1 MAAPYDLKQL
11 GGISKEKT
19 TQGLALSISYVGTKA
34 ECERWQSEHAINSTD
49 ANGKLTSVSV
59 DQYGGAIYRV
69 TAKYIN
75 VNGDSGIG
83 YATTPPDY
91 TYGKYSAQLDGGM
104 LSTPLEQ
111 HKDANGNAD
120 YKTCW
125 NYYLAARD
133 DTAWAIPAWAT
144 TATDTVL
151 TGADAETYRWIS
163 SPSEKPQNDSLGH
176 YWAII
181 QNPTMP
187 GITSFDVATYTQTES
202 ARFRSYAAAAASV
215 AAKLNVVYTHPPTD
229 PGFTGGSWKCDRA
242 TISWTGDY
250 WLATLTYTYS
260 AAGWNTTLYNTP
272 VNPS

>member
-91 TYGKYSAQLDGGM
+91 SYGTYSAQLDGSM

-111 HKDANGNAD
+111 HPD
-120 YKTCW
+120 YRVCW

-133 DTAWAIPAWAT
+133 DTNWSIPQWWGNVT
-144 TATDTVL
+144 TPILAS
-151 TGADAETYRWIS
+151 ANAEKYKWIS
-163 SPSEKPQNDSLGH
+163 SPGELPPNDSLGH
-176 YWAII
+176 YWAILK
-181 QNPTMP
+181 NPLFP
-187 GITSFDVATYTQTES
+187 GITSYDVAAYTQTES

-229 PGFTGGSWKCDRA
+229 PGFSGGSWKCDRA

-260 AAGWNTTLYNTP
+260 ALGWNTTLYNTP
-272 VNPS
+272 VNP